1 MKSLAISAE
10 VKNENGKSFSKNLR
24 REGKV
29 PCVVYGGEST
39 LHIVVDEKEVNQLI
53 YTPEVIVA
61 EINLEGKTI
70 RALVQDSQFHP
81 VTDKTEHVDFLEVTD
96 SKPVRVSLP
105 VKFTG
110 NSVGVRAG
118 GKLKPVLRKL
128 KVQGFTKDLPDFIEI
143 DITNVNIGQNVR
155 VRSISIPN
163 ITFLDSP
170 DGVIASVAATR
181 ASMKEEAA
189 AAADSKKK

>member
-189 AAADSKKK
+189 AAADGKKK

>member
-1 MKSLAISAE
+1 M
-10 VKNENGKSFSKNLR
+10 
-24 REGKV
+24 
-29 PCVVYGGEST
+29 
-39 LHIVVDEKEVNQLI
+39 DEKEVNQLI